1 MDEGGTARPSQ
12 APRYIGIG
20 CFMVFAGFF
29 SGGMI
34 GVLVGKLV
42 GFVRRCVPE
51 PGLPVCD
58 WHLFFFAGG
67 LLSAISLPVLVLWRL
82 RQSASLPEHS
92 DRG

>member
-1 MDEGGTARPSQ
+1 MGAGGAERPSR

-20 CFMVFAGFF
+20 CFMAFAGFF

-34 GVLVGKLV
+34 GVLIGKFVGMA
-42 GFVRRCVPE
+42 RRCVPE

-67 LLSAISLPVLVLWRL
+67 LLSAISLPMLVLWRL
-82 RQSASLPEHS
+82 RRSAPPAEQS